1 MENRTTMT
9 FRVRAKGGPSGGK
22 TLSGDYP
29 VFDFDS
35 FMTTPNVREFVRKH
49 YLATIK
55 KLIREVDLRKNG
67 TQASDLC
74 SFETIVAR
82 SLSFTK
88 DEIAEWVRTRDWQR
102 ATEVKDMAGLLPDL
116 EKHLPALAINRRHPF
131 PEEKAAELANKVIA
145 AVADNPDPVADF
157 LFTTLTARRDD
168 ASPELF
174 PL

>member
-1 MENRTTMT
+1 MANRTTMT

-22 TLSGDYP
+22 TLSGEYP
-29 VFDFDS
+29 AFDFES

-49 YLATIK
+49 YLATVK
-55 KLIREVDLRKNG
+55 KLIREVDGRKNG
-67 TQASDLC
+67 TQTSDLF

-88 DEIAEWVRTRDWQR
+88 EEIADWVRTRDWQR
-102 ATEVKDMAGLLPDL
+102 ATEVKDLAVLLPGL
-116 EKHLPALAINRRHPF
+116 EKHLPALANRGHPF
-131 PEEKAAELANKVIA
+131 PEDKAAELANKVIA
-145 AVADNPDPVADF
+145 AVADDPDPVADF
-157 LFTTLTARRDD
+157 LFTTLTTRRDD